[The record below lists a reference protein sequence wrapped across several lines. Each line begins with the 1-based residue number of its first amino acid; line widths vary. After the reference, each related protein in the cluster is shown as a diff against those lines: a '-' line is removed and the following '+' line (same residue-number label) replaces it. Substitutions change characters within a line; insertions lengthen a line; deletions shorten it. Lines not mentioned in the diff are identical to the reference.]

1 MHATEAPSGG
11 VLSYLQE
18 LIACQLHDDRIAEI
32 HVVTPD
38 INRPVLESL
47 AHPKLTIYAFS
58 HERGSSIGLIR
69 LVRLATSVAWRSK
82 PHVAHVHSTFAGAV
96 LRPVLR
102 LTRPGLPIVY
112 CAHGWAFS
120 REESTRAN
128 RLVGLIERTLSWAT
142 HRIVCIS
149 HYECGEALRVGI
161 APSKCA
167 VIQNGIGSQ
176 AAGLPRAPRE
186 PVTGGRRNVLFVGR
200 FDRQKGFDIFLDVM
214 SRLADRADGTAV
226 GSYIVSSEAPPTM
239 PPNVT
244 VLGWRSREGLEEL
257 YRSADLLLVPSRW
270 EGFGLVAVEAMRAGL
285 PVFASRVG
293 GLQEVVRDGV
303 TGRLFNLSDP
313 EAISQLIAETSDEDL
328 RAFGANGHTR
338 FRQCFT
344 ADRMSREITE
354 LYQTL

>member
-1 MHATEAPSGG
+1 MHATEAPLGG

-38 INRPVLESL
+38 INRPVLEAL
-47 AHPKLTIYAFS
+47 AHPKLKLTIHTFP
-58 HERGSSIGLIR
+58 HERGSPAGLMR
-69 LVRLATSVAWRSK
+69 LARLATSVAWRSK

-96 LRPVLR
+96 LRPILR

-112 CAHGWAFS
+112 CPHGWAFS
-120 REESTRAN
+120 REGNARAN
-128 RLVGLIERTLSWAT
+128 RLIALVERTLSWAT

-149 HYECGEALRVGI
+149 HYECKEALRVGI
-161 APSKCA
+161 SPSKCA

-176 AAGLPRAPRE
+176 GARPAPASRVRAAGA
-186 PVTGGRRNVLFVGR
+186 RRNVLFVGR
-200 FDRQKGFDIFLDVM
+200 FDRQKGFDIFLEVM
-214 SRLADRADGTAV
+214 SCLADLANGTAV
-226 GSYIVSSEAPPTM
+226 GSYIVSPEAPPAV
-239 PPNVT
+239 PPNVR

-270 EGFGLVAVEAMRAGL
+270 EGFGLVAVEGMRAGL

-303 TGRLFNLSDP
+303 TGRLVRS
-313 EAISQLIAETSDEDL
+313 
-328 RAFGANGHTR
+328 G
-338 FRQCFT
+338 
-344 ADRMSREITE
+344 
-354 LYQTL
+354 